1 MQPSIASVV
10 GLKGREVGEAPLA
23 LVPTKKK
30 LTLMRHAASVDLG
43 SLRTSEAAQKSRDI
57 VPRQRRVG
65 DLGGH
70 GGSEDQSWKRQT
82 YQPFAR

>member
-43 SLRTSEAAQKSRDI
+43 SSRALAATGSNDCFGLAP
-57 VPRQRRVG
+57 VTRQRFGNRQLG
-65 DLGGH
+65 SDKPDLCACG
-70 GGSEDQSWKRQT
+70 
-82 YQPFAR
+82 YC